1 MLNIPISLGEL
12 LDKLSILHIKKQK
25 ISEPT
30 KLSLVTK
37 EYELLH
43 ERSQVYLND
52 KDLFNLYD
60 DLIITNSKLWNIED
74 EIRVCEKNKK
84 FDDKFIELARAVYFT
99 NDERF
104 EIKNKINQV
113 AGSETHSNAIIHG
126 TRKSKNQKG
135 DYMFN
140 SKEKN

>member
-113 AGSETHSNAIIHG
+113 AGSEIQEQ
-126 TRKSKNQKG
+126 KSYEDYKN
-135 DYMFN
+135 
-140 SKEKN
+140 